1 MSATVSVLAALTGA
15 FKHCGNVTMAIRE
28 LTLQLI
34 DSKSGDVLWDCPSIE
49 PEDFEPGGLGLG
61 YLQEAIAEAVA
72 N

>member
-1 MSATVSVLAALTGA
+1 
-15 FKHCGNVTMAIRE
+15 MAIRE